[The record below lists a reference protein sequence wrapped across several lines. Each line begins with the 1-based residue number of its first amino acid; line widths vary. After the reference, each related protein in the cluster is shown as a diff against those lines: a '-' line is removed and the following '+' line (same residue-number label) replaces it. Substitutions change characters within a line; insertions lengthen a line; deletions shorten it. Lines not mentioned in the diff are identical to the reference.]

1 MPRRARVVRRV
12 HRHNV
17 TVRFSDEVYG
27 ALGEF
32 ASQGDLDLN
41 CSVRELV
48 QRGLAAEAARP
59 IIDPAASL
67 THELKTLGLSA
78 LACLIATEQNQKL
91 LISMLPDGAQLADD
105 LWEEAATSARTRLI
119 RIEAALAEETR

>member
-1 MPRRARVVRRV
+1 
-12 HRHNV
+12 
-17 TVRFSDEVYG
+17 
-27 ALGEF
+27 
-32 ASQGDLDLN
+32 
-41 CSVRELV
+41 
-48 QRGLAAEAARP
+48 
-59 IIDPAASL
+59 
-67 THELKTLGLSA
+67 LGLSA

>member
-1 MPRRARVVRRV
+1 MPRRARVVTRV

-32 ASQGDLDLN
+32 ATRADLDLN

-59 IIDPAASL
+59 IVEPAASL
-67 THELKTLGLSA
+67 TQELKTLGLSA

-91 LISMLPDGAQLADD
+91 LVSMLPEGAQLADD

-119 RIEAALAEETR
+119 RIDAALAEETR